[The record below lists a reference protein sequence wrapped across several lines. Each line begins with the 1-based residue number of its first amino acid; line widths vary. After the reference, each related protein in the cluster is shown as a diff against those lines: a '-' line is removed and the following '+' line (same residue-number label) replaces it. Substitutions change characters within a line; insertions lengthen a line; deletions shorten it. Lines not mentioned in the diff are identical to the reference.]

1 MKGAELKA
9 ARAEVSRLSP
19 VEVEQLRVARKRAAG
34 KAKREQRRAR
44 TATKS
49 KRANR

>member
-1 MKGAELKA
+1 MKGAELA
-9 ARAEVSRLSP
+9 ARRDAAFGRSP